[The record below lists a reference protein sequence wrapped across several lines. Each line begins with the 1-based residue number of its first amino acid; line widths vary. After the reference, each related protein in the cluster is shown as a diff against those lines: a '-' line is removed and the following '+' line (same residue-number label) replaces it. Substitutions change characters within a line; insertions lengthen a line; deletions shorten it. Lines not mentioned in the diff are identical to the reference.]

1 MTWHILLPA
10 PLPAFAV
17 VFIPNTKGVTTPM
30 TYFGMWRS
38 FFAWHKED
46 ADLYSINFLHWGA
59 PKIWY
64 AVAPSNAP
72 KFDRMAQ
79 VRASRGGSDRGVTT
93 AGAGYEWGASG

>member
-1 MTWHILLPA
+1 
-10 PLPAFAV
+10 
-17 VFIPNTKGVTTPM
+17 M

-46 ADLYSINFLHWGA
+46 ADLYSINFLHFGA

-79 VRASRGGSDRGVTT
+79 VRA
-93 AGAGYEWGASG
+93 AAQKGAGVGDEGAAKDSALAGMGQGRGAAVALSTPWWLTER